1 MKCNFLQ
8 RAGLQQI
15 GIPTI
20 LRSGVR
26 KMMPKRVQ
34 SWVFIEIIILS
45 LMKGWPNANVA
56 KA

>member
-1 MKCNFLQ
+1 MQFPTEGWFITN
-8 RAGLQQI
+8 
-15 GIPTI
+15 IPTI

-26 KMMPKRVQ
+26 KMMPKRVK
-34 SWVFIEIIILS
+34 SWVFIKIIILS

>member
-1 MKCNFLQ
+1 M
-8 RAGLQQI
+8 AGLQQI

-26 KMMPKRVQ
+26 KMMPKRVK
-34 SWVFIEIIILS
+34 SWVFIEMIILS